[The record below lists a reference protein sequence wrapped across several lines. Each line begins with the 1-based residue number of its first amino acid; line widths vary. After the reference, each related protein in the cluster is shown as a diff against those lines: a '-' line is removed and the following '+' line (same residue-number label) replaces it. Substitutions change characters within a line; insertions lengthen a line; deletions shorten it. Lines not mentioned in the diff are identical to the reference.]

1 MSGFINFILELFM
14 IKHNEQSICLNSY
27 KNKPMKG
34 FRKPA
39 TSLKSKDVKLSD
51 LMRRAG

>member
-1 MSGFINFILELFM
+1 MPGFINFILELF
-14 IKHNEQSICLNSY
+14 NSY

-34 FRKPA
+34 FRKPTA
-39 TSLKSKDVKLSD
+39 SLKSKDVKLSD

>member
-14 IKHNEQSICLNSY
+14 IKQNEQSIGLNAY

-34 FRKPA
+34 FRKP
-39 TSLKSKDVKLSD
+39 TKSLKSKDVKLSD